1 MKIEQPYEPE
11 EPIVTP
17 QLHIPSEPP
26 FAPEPLPTPPSA
38 TTPSENQLQ
47 QVTTRIDLPKT
58 HEELS
63 PEAVPPPEQA
73 REPVEKETQN
83 AGGSESDSEKE

>member
-17 QLHIPSEPP
+17 QLHIPVEPS
-26 FAPEPLPTPPSA
+26 FAPEPPPSPPPA
-38 TTPSENQLQ
+38 TAPGESQLQ
-47 QVTTRIDLPKT
+47 QITTRPDLPKT
-58 HEELS
+58 DEELA

-73 REPVEKETQN
+73 MEPVEKETQN
-83 AGGSESDSEKE
+83 AGSSESEK

>member
-26 FAPEPLPTPPSA
+26 LAPEPLPFPSPV
-38 TTPSENQLQ
+38 TIPSESQLQ
-47 QVTTRIDLPKT
+47 QVTTRPDLPKT
-58 HEELS
+58 HEELA

-73 REPVEKETQN
+73 REPMEKETQN
-83 AGGSESDSEKE
+83 AGSPGPKK